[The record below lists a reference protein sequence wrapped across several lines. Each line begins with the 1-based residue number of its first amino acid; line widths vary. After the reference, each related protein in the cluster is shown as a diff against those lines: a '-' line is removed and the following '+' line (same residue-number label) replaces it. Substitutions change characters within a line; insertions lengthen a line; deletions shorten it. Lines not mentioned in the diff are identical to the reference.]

1 MKKINLT
8 LIKDKPQGNY
18 IVASVSS
25 FLRILNLNRMKNKL
39 SITTIALIMTF
50 SVATAQVTIGSG
62 QPPRTGSLLD
72 IEQDGLTQ
80 KGMGLPRVALKSL
93 TVLTIA
99 PESQN
104 ADYVGTMV
112 YNTTDNSTIR
122 KGIYCW
128 MGNTWKQ
135 AIVVNSKGEDGSMLK
150 SNGNGTYG
158 WSTVDIPEYEFHK
171 PTNIHGFKEK
181 NAQINEYQY
190 DDIVYGNEIRPG
202 AWNPDPDAFKNKY
215 VYTDTL
221 NVQTDAATIK
231 FMLLGMT
238 ITTQKSSLSDALP
251 SENTWEAIITEVFM
265 TKINPN
271 GSLGTTK
278 SIKKYRKTANIFRH
292 GPLTSYFDLFS
303 IISLNDVD
311 PTISKG
317 DYQIKIQVKV
327 AESSLGR
334 DPNFKVPDI
343 FYRIGL
349 ADINLVLFEHQ

>member
-1 MKKINLT
+1 
-8 LIKDKPQGNY
+8 
-18 IVASVSS
+18 
-25 FLRILNLNRMKNKL
+25 MKNKIL
-39 SITTIALIMTF
+39 IFIIALIISF
-50 SVATAQVTIGSG
+50 STATAQVTIGSL
-62 QPPRTGSLLD
+62 QPPRSGTLLD
-72 IEQDGLTQ
+72 LDQDGLSQ
-80 KGMGLPRVALKSL
+80 KGLGLPRVALTSL
-93 TVLTIA
+93 TTLTIG
-99 PESQN
+99 PETEKNS
-104 ADYVGTMV
+104 YVGAMV
-112 YNTTDNSTIR
+112 YNTTDDSNIK

-128 MGNTWKQ
+128 MGDTWKQ
-135 AIVVNSKGEDGSMLK
+135 AIVVNSKGDNGSILT
-150 SNGNGTYG
+150 SNGDGTYG
-158 WSTVDIPEYEFHK
+158 WSEVTIPEYEFHK
-171 PTNIHGFKEK
+171 PTNIRGFKEK

-202 AWNPDPDAFKNKY
+202 AWNPNPDAFKNKY

-221 NVQTDAATIK
+221 NVQTDAATKK

-251 SENTWEAIITEVFM
+251 SENMWEAIIAEVFM

-278 SIKKYRKTANIFRH
+278 SIKKYRKTANVFRH

-303 IISLNDVD
+303 IISLNDAD
-311 PTISKG
+311 PTLSTG

>member
-1 MKKINLT
+1 
-8 LIKDKPQGNY
+8 
-18 IVASVSS
+18 
-25 FLRILNLNRMKNKL
+25 MKNKIL
-39 SITTIALIMTF
+39 IFIIALIISF
-50 SVATAQVTIGSG
+50 STATAQVTIGSL
-62 QPPRTGSLLD
+62 QPPRSGTLLD
-72 IEQDGLTQ
+72 LDQDGLPQ
-80 KGMGLPRVALKSL
+80 KGLGLPRVALTSL
-93 TVLTIA
+93 TALTIG
-99 PESQN
+99 PETEKN
-104 ADYVGTMV
+104 NYVGAMV
-112 YNTTDNSTIR
+112 YNTTDDSNIK

-128 MGNTWKQ
+128 MGDTWKQ
-135 AIVVNSKGEDGSMLK
+135 AIVVNSKGDNGSILT
-150 SNGNGTYG
+150 SNGDGTYG
-158 WSTVDIPEYEFHK
+158 WSEVTIPEYEFHK
-171 PTNIHGFKEK
+171 PTNIRGFKEK

-190 DDIVYGNEIRPG
+190 DNIVYGNEIRPG

-221 NVQTDAATIK
+221 NVQTDAATKK

-251 SENTWEAIITEVFM
+251 SENMWEAIITEVFM
-265 TKINPN
+265 TKINSN

-278 SIKKYRKTANIFRH
+278 SIKKYRKTANVFRH

-311 PTISKG
+311 PTLSTG

>member
-1 MKKINLT
+1 
-8 LIKDKPQGNY
+8 
-18 IVASVSS
+18 
-25 FLRILNLNRMKNKL
+25 MKNKIL
-39 SITTIALIMTF
+39 IFIIALIISF
-50 SVATAQVTIGSG
+50 STATAQVTIGSL
-62 QPPRTGSLLD
+62 QPPRSGTLLD
-72 IEQDGLTQ
+72 LDQDGLPQ
-80 KGMGLPRVALKSL
+80 KGLGLPRVALTSL
-93 TVLTIA
+93 TALTIG
-99 PESQN
+99 PETEKN
-104 ADYVGTMV
+104 NYVGAMV
-112 YNTTDNSTIR
+112 YNITNDANIK

-128 MGNTWKQ
+128 MGDTWKQ
-135 AIVVNSKGEDGSMLK
+135 AIVVNSKGDNGSILT
-150 SNGNGTYG
+150 SNGDGTYG
-158 WSTVDIPEYEFHK
+158 WSEVTIPEYEFHK
-171 PTNIHGFKEK
+171 PTNIRGFKEK

-190 DDIVYGNEIRPG
+190 DNIVYGNEIRPG

-221 NVQTDAATIK
+221 NVQTDAATKK

-251 SENTWEAIITEVFM
+251 SENMWEAIITEVFM

-278 SIKKYRKTANIFRH
+278 SIKKYRKTANVFRH

-311 PTISKG
+311 PTLSTG